1 MKAISSFGIFAALLL
16 ALIVILAMSNF
27 NPSMESGQLAG
38 SASLVQQAT
47 PTPGSGDASEI
58 GSTDGILFM
67 GIVIVLIV
75 TLPLLFHKRNQK

>member
-1 MKAISSFGIFAALLL
+1 MKAISSFGILAALLI

-27 NPSMESGQLAG
+27 SPSLESGQLAG
-38 SASLVQQAT
+38 SASLMQQAT
-47 PTPGSGDASEI
+47 PTPGNADASEI

-75 TLPLLFHKRNQK
+75 TLPLLFHKRDKK

>member
-1 MKAISSFGIFAALLL
+1 MKAISSFGILAALLI

-27 NPSMESGQLAG
+27 SPSLESRQLAG
-38 SASLVQQAT
+38 SASLMQQAT
-47 PTPGSGDASEI
+47 PTPGNADASEI

-75 TLPLLFHKRNQK
+75 TLPLLFHKRDKK